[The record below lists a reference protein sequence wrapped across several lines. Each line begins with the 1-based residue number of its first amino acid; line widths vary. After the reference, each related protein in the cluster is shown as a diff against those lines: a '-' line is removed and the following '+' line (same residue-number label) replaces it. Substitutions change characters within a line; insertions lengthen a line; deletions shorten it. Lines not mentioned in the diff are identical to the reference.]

1 MRIQPLAI
9 SLVLSVLATFDARA
23 DVRVIAQGYQ
33 QAGGF
38 NLAQPP
44 RPLLEDTFDLTDAT
58 TLSFS
63 ESIDRTLSNTP
74 GYDLSHPWARV
85 QGSISS
91 LVTPQ
96 SVRWDMMSRST
107 FNLSDP
113 SSASA
118 GSTNESMRTVVELT
132 SPIDSFS
139 GLVRVAGGQDLDHPL
154 LADVYARYAF
164 VRVLTDDGQVILERS
179 LESRGLLNDAV
190 SFTGPALPAGTYR
203 FEFTTGTS
211 WDAAQLSGIARS
223 DAELSL
229 TFGVPAPSSPLL
241 LAAIL
246 PLLAR
251 RRR

>member
-1 MRIQPLAI
+1 MRVEPFAI
-9 SLVLSVLATFDARA
+9 TLVLSLLAALDARA

-44 RPLLEDTFDLTDAT
+44 RPLLEDAFDLTDAT
-58 TLSFS
+58 TLSFFDS
-63 ESIDRTLSNTP
+63 VDRTLSNTP

-85 QGSISS
+85 QGTISS
-91 LVTPQ
+91 LVTHH

-107 FNLSDP
+107 FNLPDTSA
-113 SSASA
+113 ASA

-132 SPIDSFS
+132 SPIDSFF
-139 GLVRVAGGQDLDHPL
+139 GYVRVAGGQDLDNPL

-164 VRVLTDDGQVILERS
+164 VRVLTDDGQVILERT
-179 LESRGLLNDAV
+179 LETRGLLNDAV

-203 FEFTTGTS
+203 FEFTTGTT
-211 WDAAQLSGIARS
+211 WDASQLSGIARS

-241 LAAIL
+241 LGAII
-246 PLLAR
+246 PLVAR